1 VTPPD
6 EFVPVAEHDRRYV
19 GTRRVR
25 LGDVHP
31 DGSLRLD
38 ALARYAQD
46 VATDDS
52 AESGIT
58 DETGYWVLRR
68 LVGELTGRLSLGEM
82 VELTTFCGGSGPR
95 WAERRTRV
103 VGAGGGTVELAAVWV
118 HVDRTT
124 GAPLPVPA
132 DFHAVY
138 GEGTRRRIRARL
150 EHPPPPSPSP
160 SPLGSG
166 QDSAA
171 PRGENLTRT
180 GWGLRSTDFD
190 VLGHVNNAVY
200 WAAVEDDLAAREST
214 RVRRIEMEH
223 RAGIDPRDVVEL
235 VHAEADPSRL
245 WFTVDGEV
253 RASAAYWLGPER

>member
-1 VTPPD
+1 MTPPD
-6 EFVPVAEHDRRYV
+6 EFVPVGEHDRRHV

-124 GAPLPVPA
+124 GAPLPIPA
-132 DFHAVY
+132 DFHSVY

-150 EHPPPPSPSP
+150 EHPPPPDDAPS
-160 SPLGSG
+160 
-166 QDSAA
+166 
-171 PRGENLTRT
+171 RV
-180 GWGLRSTDFD
+180 WGLRSTDFD

-200 WAAVEDDLAAREST
+200 WAAVEDDLVAREST
-214 RVRRIEMEH
+214 RVTRIEMEH
-223 RAGIDPRDVVEL
+223 RSGIDPGDVVEL
-235 VHAEADPSRL
+235 AHADGDPARL
-245 WFTVDGEV
+245 WFIVAGEV
-253 RASAAYWLGPER
+253 RASAAYWLGATGSASSP

>member
-1 VTPPD
+1 MTPPD
-6 EFVPVAEHDRRYV
+6 EFVPVGEHDRRYV
-19 GTRRVR
+19 GSRRVR

-68 LVGELTGRLSLGEM
+68 LVGELSGRISLGEM

-103 VGAGGGTVELAAVWV
+103 VGAGGATVELAAVWV

-150 EHPPPPSPSP
+150 EHSPPTTSPA
-160 SPLGSG
+160 GSG
-166 QDSAA
+166 QESDAQVD
-171 PRGENLTRT
+171 ENLTRT

-214 RVRRIEMEH
+214 RVTRIEMEH
-223 RAGIDPRDVVEL
+223 RAGIDPGDVVEL
-235 VHAEADPSRL
+235 VHADGSPSRL
-245 WFTVDGEV
+245 WFTVGGEV
-253 RASAAYWLGPER
+253 RASAAYWLGVAASGT